1 MSNNMKIMGR
11 SRNNKFKTLVTS
23 GKEGSMRLD
32 GNQKENSNDISSSK
46 KVSQKVANMYER
58 KRQVK

>member
-23 GKEGSMRLD
+23 GIEGSMRLD
-32 GNQKENSNDISSSK
+32 GIRKKTPMISLVQKKYLRKLQICMKEK
-46 KVSQKVANMYER
+46 ER
-58 KRQVK
+58 